1 MFTSD
6 RASNKGRYG
15 STIGAYLLAAV
26 CCAAFGAIYECFS
39 HGVYSVF
46 MLGAFAFPLLLGALP
61 FRLLQKHGKP
71 FPGKSAGD
79 LICAGVATLTA
90 GSIVQG
96 VLKIYGTTNPLVT
109 GYWIAGGL
117 LTAVGWLA
125 ARHEKATPHTAR
137 TGNASDKT

>member
-61 FRLLQKHGKP
+61 FFLLQKRGKP
-71 FPGKSAGD
+71 FPGKLAEN
-79 LICAGVATLTA
+79 LICAGVATLTV
-90 GSIVQG
+90 GSTVQG
-96 VLKIYGTTNPLVT
+96 ILQIYGTTNPLVT
-109 GYWIAGGL
+109 GYWISGGS
-117 LTAVGWLA
+117 LTSIGWFLAVL
-125 ARHEKATPHTAR
+125 REK
-137 TGNASDKT
+137 

>member
-71 FPGKSAGD
+71 FPGKPAGD

-125 ARHEKATPHTAR
+125 AQHEKNTATYGKSMKHI
-137 TGNASDKT
+137 G